1 METVTA
7 RWVLNQLDARAH
19 RQLRMREPLPS
30 PKPSPFFP
38 AHVSSQLL
46 VGDLGSAGYD
56 AKLKVYKGEAGHRLI
71 LLVGVCP
78 APPP

>member
-1 METVTA
+1 
-7 RWVLNQLDARAH
+7 
-19 RQLRMREPLPS
+19 MREPLPS
-30 PKPSPFFP
+30 HNPSPFFP

-56 AKLKVYKGEAGHRLI
+56 AKLKVYKGEVRHRLI
-71 LLVGVCP
+71 LLVVVVCP